1 MNGHQDTPGTPPA
14 VETADALPQ
23 QGTKAGPKAC
33 PSQPEAPEPAALEP
47 TAPEPAGPGPA
58 ALEPGAPP
66 PGADPH
72 ASAGAGRSAVPPICP
87 VPDAEAATRLARERN
102 VWLCTVRPD
111 GTAHVTPVWFVHLH
125 HRWWI
130 GSDERAV
137 KVRNVRRAHRVSLAL
152 EDGDH
157 PLVAEGTARVLATPF
172 PPEVVAAF
180 HEKYDWDVTELRPR
194 AGARVLLE
202 VRTLRWLLAGT
213 AQ

>member
-1 MNGHQDTPGTPPA
+1 MNAHQDTPGTPSAAEPS
-14 VETADALPQ
+14 DALPQ
-23 QGTKAGPKAC
+23 QSTEAAPNPQ
-33 PSQPEAPEPAALEP
+33 PSQPDASEPDAPEP
-47 TAPEPAGPGPA
+47 
-58 ALEPGAPP
+58 GAT
-66 PGADPH
+66 PH
-72 ASAGAGRSAVPPICP
+72 TLP
-87 VPDAEAATRLARERN
+87 VPDAEAASRLARERN

-111 GTAHVTPVWFVHLH
+111 GTSHVAPVWFVHLRD
-125 HRWWI
+125 RWWI

-137 KVRNVRRAHRVSLAL
+137 KVRNIRRTPRISLAL

-172 PPEVVAAF
+172 PPEIVAAF
-180 HEKYDWDVTELRPR
+180 RQKYDWDVTEPRPR